1 MKLKHLE
8 LLLKVGDC
16 HSPLL
21 ELEVLLLHSMLK
33 VDDHVGANV
42 HLLIGAVQLLV
53 GLVPPMLVL
62 SEVAICDLQ
71 VTFLV

>member
-8 LLLKVGDC
+8 LLLKVGDR

-42 HLLIGAVQLLV
+42 HLLIGAV
-53 GLVPPMLVL
+53 
-62 SEVAICDLQ
+62 
-71 VTFLV
+71 